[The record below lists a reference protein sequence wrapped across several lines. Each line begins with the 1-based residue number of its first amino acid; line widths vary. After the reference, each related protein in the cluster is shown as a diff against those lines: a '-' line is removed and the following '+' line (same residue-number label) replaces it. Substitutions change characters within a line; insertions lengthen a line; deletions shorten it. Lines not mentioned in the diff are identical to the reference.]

1 LAPLT
6 EEAPSNGGASSPDS
20 ALNANQVEPRVVHNS
35 DAHRYELFVGDTR
48 VGLAVYRPEPGRIA
62 ITHTEVDP
70 AYEGRF
76 FGSRLAAAALD
87 DARAHGLAVVPRC
100 SFIATYMRRHPEYAD
115 LLADA

>member
-1 LAPLT
+1 M
-6 EEAPSNGGASSPDS
+6 
-20 ALNANQVEPRVVHNS
+20 VHNV

-62 ITHTEVDP
+62 ITHTEVDV

-115 LLADA
+115 LLVDAQP